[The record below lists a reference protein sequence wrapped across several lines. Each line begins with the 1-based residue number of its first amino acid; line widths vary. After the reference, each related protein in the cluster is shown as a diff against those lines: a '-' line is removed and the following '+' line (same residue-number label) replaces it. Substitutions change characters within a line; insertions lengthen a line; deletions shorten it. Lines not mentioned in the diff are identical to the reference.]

1 MWAVRFFPSVVKFL
15 ENESAE
21 RADSR
26 AVNRIAVFIDDV
38 SPFAFHGFFIC
49 RHKLH
54 YLRCC
59 NVFAK
64 NGNKSLISFVAL

>member
-15 ENESAE
+15 ENETAE

-38 SPFAFHGFFIC
+38 SQFAFRCFFLC
-49 RHKLH
+49 YHKLH
-54 YLRCC
+54 YLRCY
-59 NVFAK
+59 NVLAK